1 MADYDSSLPV
11 VGSQAITNIVGVS
24 GTAFSNIAGSV
35 AITGGAVGVYV
46 SGVPLAISGNL
57 GVTFDAGD
65 YLSVVQSGTQ
75 WFVAGSVYAT
85 GSVNITNV
93 VTVTGSV
100 FQSTS
105 PWIVLGSI
113 NVNNT
118 VSTTVGVR
126 SNTAQDFNQ
135 ASAIG
140 AGGSSIHWFTSTGS
154 FNFT

>member
-11 VGSQAITNIVGVS
+11 VGSQYITNVVPISGTGVGVVGSVAVTGGYISVAASGTALAVS
-24 GTAFSNIAGSV
+24 GT
-35 AITGGAVGVYV
+35 
-46 SGVPLAISGNL
+46 L

-105 PWIVLGSI
+105 
-113 NVNNT
+113 
-118 VSTTVGVR
+118 
-126 SNTAQDFNQ
+126 
-135 ASAIG
+135 
-140 AGGSSIHWFTSTGS
+140 
-154 FNFT
+154 